1 MYIKDF
7 QRKSKTCASLKS
19 LKYILSIVQTFQ
31 NKRKKKSF
39 LNFAPKTH
47 HSLQQTKSDHER
59 TEYCSSAVKASG
71 GLSLSA
77 AARARCVVVFVEA
90 ALAKLLLSRLFY
102 FYSLLHPKL
111 LLGACVVWSFKIRHS
126 KTWVVF

>member
-1 MYIKDF
+1 MSFLCDN
-7 QRKSKTCASLKS
+7 QRLQKIIFEYKARPLMARVRY
-19 LKYILSIVQTFQ
+19 LI
-31 NKRKKKSF
+31 

-102 FYSLLHPKL
+102 FYSLLP
-111 LLGACVVWSFKIRHS
+111 S
-126 KTWVVF
+126 